1 MNRQTRAGL
10 SVVLAAVLSVLLCI
24 ASFAEEETGLLPEQ
38 EPAADAAATPAV
50 TETVS
55 PPVIIQEIQDEDYGT
70 VEPEVIAA
78 NTPAMAGTFDD
89 LFTPG
94 PDETETLP
102 GEVSAAVT
110 PVAENAEEGTEPE
123 AEPDQAEPGQTE
135 PEAAEEVSVNGETG
149 GEEEPMTEES
159 SGQEAPVT
167 SADEEE
173 KTTAGEEAAP
183 GDTGEEEPTSDDG
196 VEEITAE
203 EEPAGDDRA
212 EEIAAE
218 EEPAGE
224 ETEPTQAEKVRVTVS
239 VEITMVDDNVMQL
252 NAVINDPEGR
262 NYEYQWQVSED
273 GGKTYSDIPEAK
285 EDKLEIEL
293 TDENLGYMWRVWV
306 RAL

>member
-50 TETVS
+50 TETIS

-78 NTPAMAGTFDD
+78 NTPAMTGTFDD

-123 AEPDQAEPGQTE
+123 AESDQAEPGQTE

-224 ETEPTQAEKVRVTVS
+224 ETEPTQAEEVRVTVS

>member
-10 SVVLAAVLSVLLCI
+10 SLILAAVLSVLLCI
-24 ASFAEEETGLLPEQ
+24 ASFAEEETGLRPEQ

-55 PPVIIQEIQDEDYGT
+55 HPVIIQEIQDEDYGT

-78 NTPAMAGTFDD
+78 NTPAMTGTFDD

-123 AEPDQAEPGQTE
+123 AETDQAEPGQTE
-135 PEAAEEVSVNGETG
+135 PEAAEEVPVNGETG
-149 GEEEPMTEES
+149 SEEEPMTEES

-183 GDTGEEEPTSDDG
+183 GDTGEEEPTGDDG
-196 VEEITAE
+196 TEEITAE

-224 ETEPTQAEKVRVTVS
+224 ETEPTQAEEVRVTVS